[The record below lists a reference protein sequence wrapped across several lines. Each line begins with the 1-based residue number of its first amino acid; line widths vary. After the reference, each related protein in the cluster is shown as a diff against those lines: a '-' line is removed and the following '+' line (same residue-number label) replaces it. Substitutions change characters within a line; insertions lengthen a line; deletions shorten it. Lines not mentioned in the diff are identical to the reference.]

1 MDQDYAQKL
10 KAQVQAIFDRGPGG
24 DLPQWPAEY
33 DEAAYNKLAAKTLGG
48 ALLDRRLIYTD
59 LHRRGIE
66 VMRCLTLTA
75 TIRSGASSNGAR
87 CCPTASSIG
96 PIWSNFLAIE
106 PSRLTSSPHACSRQ
120 SP

>member
-48 ALLDRRLIYTD
+48 
-59 LHRRGIE
+59 
-66 VMRCLTLTA
+66 TLTDGSSTLTFTA
-75 TIRSGASSNGAR
+75 AASRSCGA
-87 CCPTASSIG
+87 
-96 PIWSNFLAIE
+96 
-106 PSRLTSSPHACSRQ
+106 
-120 SP
+120 